1 MLFPLFAKVA
11 LVGFVL
17 LALLLFGLST
27 RFKAEVFGEIET
39 LKSMAEAPPTVVR
52 KHRVDD
58 TGVRLQ
64 QLPLLVRNY
73 VIKALPD
80 LKTSP
85 GLITIHQTG
94 KIRLNSTSRWMPFD
108 AVEHFLIQEPGF
120 VWKAEINS
128 ESPLNMA
135 VLDSYMNG
143 EGHLEGR
150 FMDAVPL
157 AKAKGKAMTKG
168 ELMRYLAELVWCP
181 DAMLR
186 NDALQWQE
194 VDATTVSV
202 TATEGDVVATVMLH
216 FDDEGDIHRITAAD
230 RPRTVGSKTVDTRW
244 SGTFSDYRTF
254 KGYRIPT
261 KGEVSWDLED
271 QTFIYWRGEVVD
283 LGVEQVA

>member
-17 LALLLFGLST
+17 LVLLLFGLST
-27 RFKAEVFGEIET
+27 RFKTEISKEIET
-39 LKSMAEAPPTVVR
+39 LKSMAELPPTVVR

-58 TGVRLQ
+58 TGVHLQRL
-64 QLPLLVRNY
+64 PPLVRNY
-73 VIKALPD
+73 VLKALPD
-80 LKTSP
+80 LKISP
-85 GLITIHQTG
+85 RLVTIHQTG
-94 KIRLNSTSRWMPFD
+94 RIRLNPKSRWMPFD

-120 VWKAEINS
+120 VWKAEINA

-150 FMDAVPL
+150 LMEAVPL
-157 AKAKGKAMTKG
+157 AKAKGKAMSKG
-168 ELMRYLAELVWCP
+168 ELIRYLAELVWCP

-194 VDATTVSV
+194 VDIKTVSV
-202 TATEGDVVATVMLH
+202 SATQDDVLATVMLH
-216 FDDEGDIHRITAAD
+216 FDNEGDIHRITAAD
-230 RPRTVGSKTVDTRW
+230 RPRSVGSKTVETRW
-244 SGTFSDYRTF
+244 SGTFSDYRTLE
-254 KGYRIPT
+254 GYRIPM

-271 QTFIYWRGEVVD
+271 QTFVYWRGEVVD
-283 LGVEQVA
+283 LAVEQVA